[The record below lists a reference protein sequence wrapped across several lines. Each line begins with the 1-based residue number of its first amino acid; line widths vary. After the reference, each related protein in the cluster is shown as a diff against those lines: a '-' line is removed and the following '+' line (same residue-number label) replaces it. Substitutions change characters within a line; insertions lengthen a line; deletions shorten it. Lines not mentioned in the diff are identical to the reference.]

1 VEAPKLVCDRDI
13 APNDVFAEM
22 FDDAQPVF
30 SATTVRDFLDLH
42 KEAKEIIVEVRSDG
56 GSTSEAR
63 IIYDMLKGCG
73 KTITTHGY
81 KVNSSAMILFLAG
94 ENRLISQNS
103 DSVIHPVWVDAF
115 GLPWQL
121 EADDLRL
128 FADEI
133 DAEQVK
139 LVDIYC
145 SVIGED
151 KRVEVT
157 QLMAETTN
165 LSSDE
170 SIRLGFATGKLG
182 NTEKAENSKRSV
194 VYNSTM
200 FKAAMLN
207 KKNQN
212 QIEMAN
218 EEKST
223 LDKVLNTINNIT
235 STFKLKN
242 EGGVIETVNASAELS
257 EGGSVYY
264 DGELADGVAVFSD
277 EAMESPMVDGEF
289 ALADGRSVVVA
300 DGMVSEVKA
309 VAEEEEEPAEE
320 ENKEVAALNA
330 KIEALENTNSTI
342 IENQEKTTD
351 ALNKVTE
358 LLGSMHNLVP
368 NDKESGVRIPRRE
381 TPKAYKDMTNYEKL
395 QYNRANK

>member
-1 VEAPKLVCDRDI
+1 
-13 APNDVFAEM
+13 M

-30 SATTVRDFLDLH
+30 SATTVREFLDAN
-42 KEAKEIIVEVRSDG
+42 KEATEIILEVRSDG

-103 DSVIHPVWVDAF
+103 DSIIHPVWVDAF

-133 DAEQVK
+133 DNEQLK

-151 KRVEVT
+151 KRVEVS

-182 NTEKAENSKRSV
+182 EVTKQENSNRSV
-194 VYNSTM
+194 VYTNKM
-200 FKAAMLN
+200 FQAALLN
-207 KKNQN
+207 KKNQK
-212 QIEMAN
+212 EMVK
-218 EEKST
+218 EESRIDKM
-223 LDKVLNTINNIT
+223 LDTINKMASAFVT
-235 STFKLKN
+235 KN
-242 EGGVIETVNASAELS
+242 EVEEVIETVNASAELS

-264 DGELADGVAVFSD
+264 DGELADGTAVFSD

-289 ALADGRSVVVA
+289 AMADGRSVVVA
-300 DGMVSEVKA
+300 DGMVSEVIA
-309 VAEEEEEPAEE
+309 VAEEEVVDE

-330 KIEALENTNSTI
+330 KIEALENSNKELL
-342 IENQEKTTD
+342 ENQTKMLDVQDKT
-351 ALNKVTE
+351 NE
-358 LLGSMHNLVP
+358 LLDSMKNLVVG
-368 NDKESGVRIPRRE
+368 DTVKKKVVKRE
-381 TPKAYKDMTNYEKL
+381 TPKNYNEMTNFEKL
-395 QYNRANK
+395 KYNRENRK

>member
-30 SATTVRDFLDLH
+30 SATTVRDFLDAN
-42 KEAKEIIVEVRSDG
+42 KEATEIILEVRSDG

-103 DSVIHPVWVDAF
+103 DSIIHPVWVDAF

-151 KRVEVT
+151 KRVEVS
-157 QLMAETTN
+157 QLMAQTTN
-165 LSSDE
+165 LSCDE

-182 NTEKAENSKRSV
+182 VAEKVENSNRSV
-194 VYNSTM
+194 VYTNKM
-200 FKAAMLN
+200 FAAVMHN
-207 KKNQN
+207 KKNQT
-212 QIEMAN
+212 EMVK
-218 EEKST
+218 EESRIDKM
-223 LDKVLNTINNIT
+223 LDTINKMASAFVT
-235 STFKLKN
+235 KN
-242 EGGVIETVNASAELS
+242 EVTEEVETVNASAELS
-257 EGGSVYY
+257 EGGSVYF
-264 DGELADGVAVFSD
+264 DGELAEGTAVFSD
-277 EAMESPMVDGEF
+277 EAMESPMADGEF
-289 ALADGRSVVVA
+289 ALADGRSVMVS
-300 DGMVSEVKA
+300 DGMVTEVVA
-309 VAEEEEEPAEE
+309 VSEEEVVEE
-320 ENKEVAALNA
+320 ENKEVDSLNA
-330 KIEALENTNSTI
+330 KIEALENSNASI
-342 IENQEKTTD
+342 LEEQNKTVE
-351 ALNKVTE
+351 ALNTITE
-358 LLGSMHNLVP
+358 LLGTMKNFVP
-368 NDKESGVRIPRRE
+368 GDAAPKGVVARRE
-381 TPKAYKDMTNYEKL
+381 TPKDYKDMNNFEKL
-395 QYNRANK
+395 KYNRENRK

>member
-1 VEAPKLVCDRDI
+1 MEIPKLVCDRDI

-22 FDDAQPVF
+22 FDEAQPVF
-30 SATTVRDFLDLH
+30 SATTVREFLDAN
-42 KEAKEIIVEVRSDG
+42 KEATEIILEVRSDG

-103 DSVIHPVWVDAF
+103 DSIIHPVWVDAF

-133 DAEQVK
+133 DNEQLK

-151 KRVEVT
+151 KRVEVS

-182 NTEKAENSKRSV
+182 EVTKQENSNRSV
-194 VYNSTM
+194 VYTNKM
-200 FKAAMLN
+200 FAAAMHN
-207 KKNQN
+207 KKNQK
-212 QIEMAN
+212 EMVK
-218 EEKST
+218 EESRIDKM
-223 LDKVLNTINNIT
+223 LDTINKMASAFVT
-235 STFKLKN
+235 KN
-242 EGGVIETVNASAELS
+242 EVEEVIETVNASAELS

-264 DGELADGVAVFSD
+264 DGELADGTAVFSD
-277 EAMESPMVDGEF
+277 EAMESPMMDGEF

-309 VAEEEEEPAEE
+309 VAEEEVVEE

-330 KIEALENTNSTI
+330 KIEALENSNKELL
-342 IENQEKTTD
+342 ENQTKMLDVQDKT
-351 ALNKVTE
+351 NE
-358 LLGSMHNLVP
+358 LLDSMKNLVVGDTVKK
-368 NDKESGVRIPRRE
+368 NVVKRE
-381 TPKAYKDMTNYEKL
+381 TPKNYNEMTNFEKL
-395 QYNRANK
+395 KYNRENRK